1 MKVIHRFRD
10 EAKRLEFSFE
20 LPTAKI
26 LGGAITIVKDGIGYQ
41 VDELLHAHTRVD
53 FDTDTVTM
61 LYFCD
66 FIYQA

>member
-10 EAKRLEFSFE
+10 EAKNLEFKFE

-26 LGGAITIVKDGIGYQ
+26 LGGAITIRKEGISYQ
-41 VDELLHAHTRVD
+41 VDELLHVHNKID
-53 FDTDTVTM
+53 LDDDTMTM

-66 FIYQA
+66 FIMQT